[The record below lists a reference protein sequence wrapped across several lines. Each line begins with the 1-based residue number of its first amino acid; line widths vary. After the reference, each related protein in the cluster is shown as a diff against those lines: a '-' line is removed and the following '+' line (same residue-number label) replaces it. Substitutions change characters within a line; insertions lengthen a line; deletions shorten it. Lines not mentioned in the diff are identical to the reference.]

1 MTEDSGNIQDTNEEL
16 ELLKTTE
23 TSLWNLFKTLLS
35 PKTMP
40 HIVLIS
46 FLSILLYITSSADSL
61 TNFSAVAFI
70 GLSFGYC
77 VTAIGSKNERIKA
90 WTISTSASEENLDN
104 HFFKFIK
111 KFKIC
116 VFPISL
122 ALFFMIVTFTIFGEN
137 GIIPRFYEFIPLILG
152 SLFVVWAIVQ
162 GLSFS
167 TWASSISAKRT
178 KDEGRIPTVKSSTAV
193 NGSIL
198 LLFSILTVG
207 IFQFAKKPS
216 SAISDIFIDNWVYL
230 GLVIITFSSTTAW
243 TWKTRNLGNHN
254 KSLDSFSNRWTLIC
268 HLFLSWHI
276 LTVWRQNFMSPNT
289 IEIFIEEIL
298 LMIFTV
304 FMAIWSLTSKGYA
317 TKFKLLN
324 EENSLS
330 WGLAFG
336 YAYACSVAM
345 ITNVFEDITT
355 VMTLGHL
362 IVILTVIYVYR
373 RVLLNVLSTHDDK
386 IMVKRLVEK
395 SDTGAPKVSI
405 YQNEKGKSELL
416 SDVNQEPTE
425 DWQGDEDVDW
435 DKVSEGKTI
444 SEDVEWE
451 NEAVEID

>member
-1 MTEDSGNIQDTNEEL
+1 METDNSNAVQDINEEI

-46 FLSILLYITSSADSL
+46 FLSILLYVMSSADSL

-77 VTAIGSKNERIKA
+77 ITAVGSKNERIRA
-90 WTISTSASEENLDN
+90 WTISESISEENSDN
-104 HFFKFIK
+104 RFIAFIK

-116 VFPISL
+116 IFPLSL
-122 ALFFMIVTFTIFGEN
+122 AALSMIAIFTIFGEN
-137 GIIPRFYEFIPLILG
+137 GIIPQAYELVPIFLG
-152 SLFVVWAIVQ
+152 SLFVIWAIIQ

-167 TWASSISAKRT
+167 TWASSISAKMT
-178 KDEGRIPTVKSSTAV
+178 KDDGRISNLKVSTAV

-198 LLFSILTVG
+198 LLFSIVIVA
-207 IFQFAKKPS
+207 IFQLIKKS
-216 SAISDIFIDNWVYL
+216 SSSFIDIFIDNWIYL
-230 GLVIITFSSTTAW
+230 GVVILIFSSTSAW
-243 TWKTRNLGNHN
+243 TWKIRNLGNHS

-268 HLFLSWHI
+268 HIFLSWHI
-276 LTVWRQNFMSPNT
+276 LTVWRQNYMSPNP

-336 YAYACSVAM
+336 YAYAGSVAM
-345 ITNVFEDITT
+345 LTNVFDDITT
-355 VMTLGHL
+355 VMTVGHI

-373 RVLLNVLSTHDDK
+373 KVLLNVLSTHDDK
-386 IMVKRLVEK
+386 IIVKRLAEK
-395 SDTGAPKVSI
+395 SNTGQKDPI
-405 YQNEKGKSELL
+405 YQTEIIKEEDS
-416 SDVNQEPTE
+416 SDVNNESTE

-444 SEDVEWE
+444 SEDIEWGDE
-451 NEAVEID
+451 TIEVD